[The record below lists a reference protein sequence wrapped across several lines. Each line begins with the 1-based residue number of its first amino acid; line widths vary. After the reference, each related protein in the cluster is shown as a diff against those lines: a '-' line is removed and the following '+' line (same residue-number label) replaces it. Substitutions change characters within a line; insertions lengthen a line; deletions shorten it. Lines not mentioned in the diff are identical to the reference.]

1 MEALRQDD
9 PRRIGPYVPL
19 SRLSETASAVQ
30 YLAHGS
36 DGATAVVAVARP
48 ELAGLPAFRRRFQAE
63 AQTAERL
70 AGGWVQAPLA
80 SRVDAPGSSEGA
92 DRPGLW
98 TATAYVP
105 ALTLAEAVALAGPL
119 PERTVRILGAAL
131 AETLSRVHATGAV
144 LHGLAADTVLLA
156 ADGPRLTAFGALG
169 AAAAAEAGPGGQL
182 SVRLGYLTPE
192 QLAGK
197 EPGPASDLFVLGLLL
212 AYAATGATPWAAG
225 PQDAAADRIA
235 HAEPELA
242 GVPDQLRALIAR
254 CLAKSPADRPSPGA
268 LAAELALEGAA
279 ALARPGWLP
288 DPLVSA
294 LADQAARAA
303 EPARVAPTVNGDRT
317 ATAGQAPARPATED
331 RSEGS
336 PGTAA
341 LVPGRA
347 PGRPGEIPAGPTGA
361 ADVGSGLTR
370 RLVTRRDAGAPT
382 EDLSGVTRRLVPRR
396 DAGLPAEGPPP
407 ADPQPTGALVPAPP
421 RAHPAAA
428 LTLPPATVGAPATAP
443 APAPARPPRPA
454 PLPHTGPGPHH
465 AASPARADDRFGGL
479 SRRGLLTGLAAGATG
494 LLVGGGGV
502 LALSGGEDDAP
513 PVRTDDPKPAARR
526 KPLPGVAPDPL
537 WHYRHPV
544 ALVAGGPAA
553 RLWRDQVLLIPGEDL
568 TTALDLRTGRRLWE
582 QKAAG
587 TKYGPEAADGSH
599 CFVVTATDFLW
610 LSAKDGTV
618 KHRVPYAPLLTKGQK
633 DTRATLGGRVTADGP
648 VVWFS
653 ARVETLGGKKN
664 KVTRTR
670 TYLLAYDMAAR
681 KELWR
686 TEMPNGRPGPV
697 PRYEAVGLRPGGLLV
712 RQDNGSLTADQQ
724 KKAKGKAAFVLVDRR
739 TGKALWRKSF
749 PGVRPD
755 AGATDDPSGRL
766 YAAVDGGL
774 QAYDTRGGKKLWK
787 AENASGPAG
796 PPPYGF
802 GRGVVGGTTLYVP
815 SGRNEVYAVDTA
827 SGAQRW
833 QRATEYPGRAT
844 ARIALSGSGRTVLAL
859 NDTQVTA
866 IGADDGRRRWK
877 FQDSGDTAAGAE
889 DAWAAYRAQTFG
901 DRAAVVWRGRNFYA
915 LPLD

>member
-421 RAHPAAA
+421 RA
-428 LTLPPATVGAPATAP
+428 
-443 APAPARPPRPA
+443 
-454 PLPHTGPGPHH
+454 
-465 AASPARADDRFGGL
+465 
-479 SRRGLLTGLAAGATG
+479 
-494 LLVGGGGV
+494 
-502 LALSGGEDDAP
+502 
-513 PVRTDDPKPAARR
+513 
-526 KPLPGVAPDPL
+526 
-537 WHYRHPV
+537 
-544 ALVAGGPAA
+544 
-553 RLWRDQVLLIPGEDL
+553 
-568 TTALDLRTGRRLWE
+568 
-582 QKAAG
+582 
-587 TKYGPEAADGSH
+587 
-599 CFVVTATDFLW
+599 
-610 LSAKDGTV
+610 
-618 KHRVPYAPLLTKGQK
+618 
-633 DTRATLGGRVTADGP
+633 
-648 VVWFS
+648 
-653 ARVETLGGKKN
+653 
-664 KVTRTR
+664 
-670 TYLLAYDMAAR
+670 
-681 KELWR
+681 
-686 TEMPNGRPGPV
+686 
-697 PRYEAVGLRPGGLLV
+697 
-712 RQDNGSLTADQQ
+712 
-724 KKAKGKAAFVLVDRR
+724 
-739 TGKALWRKSF
+739 
-749 PGVRPD
+749 
-755 AGATDDPSGRL
+755 
-766 YAAVDGGL
+766 
-774 QAYDTRGGKKLWK
+774 
-787 AENASGPAG
+787 
-796 PPPYGF
+796 
-802 GRGVVGGTTLYVP
+802 
-815 SGRNEVYAVDTA
+815 
-827 SGAQRW
+827 
-833 QRATEYPGRAT
+833 
-844 ARIALSGSGRTVLAL
+844 
-859 NDTQVTA
+859 
-866 IGADDGRRRWK
+866 
-877 FQDSGDTAAGAE
+877 
-889 DAWAAYRAQTFG
+889 
-901 DRAAVVWRGRNFYA
+901 
-915 LPLD
+915 